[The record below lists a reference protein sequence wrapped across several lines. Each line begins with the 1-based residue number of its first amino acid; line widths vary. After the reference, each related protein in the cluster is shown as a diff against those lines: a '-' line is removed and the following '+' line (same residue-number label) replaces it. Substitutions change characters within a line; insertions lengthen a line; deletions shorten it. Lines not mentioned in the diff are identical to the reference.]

1 MESQELA
8 RFTEPIEVR
17 FSNDGKSLTL
27 LQGFYYYRK
36 GSSADDQSAIKV
48 PRGFHTDGFSNFG
61 ADFVLPRF
69 GKGLKCA
76 VLHDYLCVEF
86 HAGRVSRAFADKVFL
101 EAMIETRAFSR
112 IKAYVIY
119 ASVRIYA
126 NFKGYK

>member
-112 IKAYVIY
+112 VKAYGIY

-126 NFKGYK
+126 ICKGYK

>member
-86 HAGRVSRAFADKVFL
+86 HQGRVSRAFADKVFL

-112 IKAYVIY
+112 VKAYMIY
-119 ASVRIYA
+119 ASVRGYAIY
-126 NFKGYK
+126 KGYK

>member
-1 MESQELA
+1 MDNLQ

-101 EAMIETRAFSR
+101 EAMIETGAFSR

>member
-1 MESQELA
+1 MDLQ

-101 EAMIETRAFSR
+101 EAMIETGAFSR
-112 IKAYVIY
+112 VKAYMIY
-119 ASVRIYA
+119 ASVRGYAIY
-126 NFKGYK
+126 KGYK

>member
-1 MESQELA
+1 MDNLQ

-61 ADFVLPRF
+61 ADFMLPRF

-101 EAMIETRAFSR
+101 EAMIETGAFSR

>member
-1 MESQELA
+1 MDNLQ

-48 PRGFHTDGFSNFG
+48 SRGFHTDGFSNFG

-101 EAMIETRAFSR
+101 EAMIETGAFSR
-112 IKAYVIY
+112 IKAYMIY

-126 NFKGYK
+126 ICKGYK

>member
-27 LQGFYYYRK
+27 LQGFFYYRK

-101 EAMIETRAFSR
+101 EAMIETGAFSR

-119 ASVRIYA
+119 ISVRIYA
-126 NFKGYK
+126 FCKGYK

>member
-1 MESQELA
+1 MDNLQ

-101 EAMIETRAFSR
+101 EAMIETGAFNK

>member
-1 MESQELA
+1 MDNLQ

-48 PRGFHTDGFSNFG
+48 PSGFHTDGFSNFG

-101 EAMIETRAFSR
+101 EAMIETGAFNK

>member
-1 MESQELA
+1 MDNLQ

-101 EAMIETRAFSR
+101 EAMIETGAFSR

-119 ASVRIYA
+119 ISVRIYA
-126 NFKGYK
+126 FCKGYK

>member
-36 GSSADDQSAIKV
+36 GSSADDQSTIKV

-112 IKAYVIY
+112 IKAYMIY

-126 NFKGYK
+126 ICKGYK

>member
-86 HAGRVSRAFADKVFL
+86 HAGRVSRVFADKVFL

-112 IKAYVIY
+112 IKAYMIY

-126 NFKGYK
+126 ICKGYK

>member
-1 MESQELA
+1 MDNLQ

-27 LQGFYYYRK
+27 LQGFYYYRA

-101 EAMIETRAFSR
+101 EAMIETGAFSR
-112 IKAYVIY
+112 VKAYMIY

>member
-1 MESQELA
+1 MDNLQ

-27 LQGFYYYRK
+27 LQGFFYYRK

-101 EAMIETRAFSR
+101 EAMIETGAFSR

-119 ASVRIYA
+119 ISVRIYA
-126 NFKGYK
+126 FCKGYK

>member
-112 IKAYVIY
+112 VKAYMIY

-126 NFKGYK
+126 IYKGYK

>member
-1 MESQELA
+1 MDNLQ

-86 HAGRVSRAFADKVFL
+86 HQGRVSRAFADKVFL

-112 IKAYVIY
+112 VKAYMIY

>member
-86 HAGRVSRAFADKVFL
+86 HQGRVSRAFADKVFL

-112 IKAYVIY
+112 VKAYMIY

>member
-1 MESQELA
+1 MDILQ

-27 LQGFYYYRK
+27 LQGFCYYRK

-101 EAMIETRAFSR
+101 EAMIETGAFSR
-112 IKAYVIY
+112 VKAYMIY
-119 ASVRIYA
+119 ASVRGYAIY
-126 NFKGYK
+126 KGYK

>member
-1 MESQELA
+1 MESPELA

-27 LQGFYYYRK
+27 LQGFYYYRA
-36 GSSADDQSAIKV
+36 GSSVDDQSAIKV

-112 IKAYVIY
+112 VKAYMIY

-126 NFKGYK
+126 ICKGYK

>member
-1 MESQELA
+1 MDNLQ

-112 IKAYVIY
+112 IKAYMIY

>member
-1 MESQELA
+1 MDNLQ

-101 EAMIETRAFSR
+101 EAMIETGAFSR
-112 IKAYVIY
+112 IKAYMIY
-119 ASVRIYA
+119 VSVRIYA

>member
-1 MESQELA
+1 MDNLQ

-101 EAMIETRAFSR
+101 EAMIETGAFSR
-112 IKAYVIY
+112 VKAYMIY
-119 ASVRIYA
+119 VSVRIYA

>member
-1 MESQELA
+1 MESQLA

-36 GSSADDQSAIKV
+36 GSSADHQSAIKV

-101 EAMIETRAFSR
+101 EAMIETGAFSR
-112 IKAYVIY
+112 IKAYMIY

-126 NFKGYK
+126 ICKGYK

>member
-1 MESQELA
+1 MDNLQ

-112 IKAYVIY
+112 VKAYMIY

>member
-1 MESQELA
+1 MEAQELA

-86 HAGRVSRAFADKVFL
+86 HQGRVSRAFADKVFL

-112 IKAYVIY
+112 VKAYMIY

>member
-101 EAMIETRAFSR
+101 EAMIETGAFSR
-112 IKAYVIY
+112 VKAYMIY
-119 ASVRIYA
+119 ASVRGYAIY
-126 NFKGYK
+126 KGYK

>member
-1 MESQELA
+1 MEAQELA

-61 ADFVLPRF
+61 ADFMLPRF

-112 IKAYVIY
+112 VKAYMIY

>member
-1 MESQELA
+1 MDNLQ

-86 HAGRVSRAFADKVFL
+86 HQGRVSRAFADEVFL
-101 EAMIETRAFSR
+101 EAMIETGAFSR
-112 IKAYVIY
+112 VKAYMIY
-119 ASVRIYA
+119 VSVRIYA

>member
-1 MESQELA
+1 MEAQELA

-101 EAMIETRAFSR
+101 EAMIETGAFSR

-126 NFKGYK
+126 ICKGYK

>member
-1 MESQELA
+1 MDNLQ

-101 EAMIETRAFSR
+101 EAMIETGAFSR
-112 IKAYVIY
+112 VKAYMIY

>member
-112 IKAYVIY
+112 IKAYMIY
-119 ASVRIYA
+119 VSVRIYA
-126 NFKGYK
+126 ICKGYK

>member
-101 EAMIETRAFSR
+101 EAMIETRAFNR
-112 IKAYVIY
+112 VKAYMIY

-126 NFKGYK
+126 ICKGYK

>member
-112 IKAYVIY
+112 VKAYMIY
-119 ASVRIYA
+119 ASVRGYAIY
-126 NFKGYK
+126 KGYK

>member
-61 ADFVLPRF
+61 ADFMLPRF

-112 IKAYVIY
+112 VKAYMIY

-126 NFKGYK
+126 ICKGYK

>member
-1 MESQELA
+1 MDNLQ

-101 EAMIETRAFSR
+101 EAMIETRAFNK

>member
-86 HAGRVSRAFADKVFL
+86 HQGRVSRAFADKVFL
-101 EAMIETRAFSR
+101 EAMIETRAFNR

-119 ASVRIYA
+119 ISVRIYA
-126 NFKGYK
+126 ICKGYK